1 MPRKMTKKERK
12 WIADMAKRLP
22 EIPCKEI
29 KIVTGLEIMCKE
41 EYAHLRNRPH
51 IDALKKYKLRVG
63 AGTIQKLSHKR
74 ELERQYE
81 KGGAEAVRDYLD
93 KYLKPKP

>member
-22 EIPCKEI
+22 EIPCKET

-41 EYAHLRNRPH
+41 EYAHLKNHPH
-51 IDALKKYKLRVG
+51 IDALKKYKLRE
-63 AGTIQKLSHKR
+63 ALALSKNSLTNENSNANTKKAEQKPSETI
-74 ELERQYE
+74 
-81 KGGAEAVRDYLD
+81 
-93 KYLKPKP
+93 